1 MRITKVSLD
10 GDLDQFGGRAMI
22 VKTDRGTFKTPHRV
36 LTSQEF
42 QYKANLPF
50 EPPLNNEISEVVA
63 QFNKTN
69 WNKFM
74 NTNGSFN
81 SRLGTIEFFSDKMAY
96 TIKRFYPQLPSDVM
110 LDDAAIKQLLELQR
124 MSDLDFIAIPNLSSG
139 IRDFDKIVTSFA
151 EEVLS
156 ERREPLIYLDMGLE
170 PLVFRERFMTLLSH
184 SDADTDHIHTVGLI
198 YRPIRKNILNYR
210 LLWEN
215 RESNVFLQMSYIP
228 REFTRTT
235 AASTM
240 HLLQKW
246 GIDSF
251 SIRAVKYVPPKPL
264 KNGGQEPLPKPEVL
278 RRTKRFDPEP
288 LTFRRFHTWVDR
300 GDLLNCSCPICKDK
314 TVDDFISIYDS
325 ESERYPCQMFN
336 AANRLHEY
344 YCSSDEFK
352 TSRDYIRTGELSE
365 YFKTREGLRKSDLPV
380 QLSLDTWTG

>member
-1 MRITKVSLD
+1 MRITNVSLD
-10 GDLDQFGGRAMI
+10 GDLDRFGGRALV

-63 QFNKTN
+63 QFNRAN
-69 WNKFM
+69 WDKFM

-96 TIKRFYPQLPSDVM
+96 TLKRFYPQIPLDVV
-110 LDDAAIKQLLELQR
+110 LDDTAIKQLLELQR

-170 PLVFRERFMTLLSH
+170 PPVFRERFMTLLSH
-184 SDADTDHIHTVGLI
+184 SDVDTDQIHTVGLI

-215 RESNVFLQMSYIP
+215 RESSVFLQMSYIP

-251 SIRAVKYVPPKPL
+251 SIRAVKYVPPKDS
-264 KNGGQEPLPKPEVL
+264 GREPLPKPEVL

-288 LTFRRFHTWVDR
+288 LAFHRFQTWVDR
-300 GDLLNCSCPICKDK
+300 GDMLDCSCPICKDK

-325 ESERYPCQMFN
+325 ESEKYHGQIFN

-352 TSRDYIRTGELSE
+352 KSREYIRTGELSE
-365 YFKTREGLRKSDLPV
+365 YFETKEGLRRSDVDAPP
-380 QLSLDTWTG
+380 SLDTWIG

>member
-10 GDLDQFGGRAMI
+10 GDLDRFGGRALI
-22 VKTDRGTFKTPHRV
+22 VKTNHGTFKTPHRA

-63 QFNKTN
+63 QFNSAN

-96 TIKRFYPQLPSDVM
+96 TLKRFYPQIPSDVV
-110 LDDAAIKQLLELQR
+110 LDDTAIKQLLELQR

-139 IRDFDKIVTSFA
+139 IRDFEKIVTSFA

-156 ERREPLIYLDMGLE
+156 ERREPLVYLDMGLE
-170 PLVFRERFMTLLSH
+170 PTIFRERFTTLLSH
-184 SDADTDHIHTVGLI
+184 SDVDTDYIHTVGLI
-198 YRPIRKNILNYR
+198 YRPIRENILNYR

-215 RESNVFLQMSYIP
+215 RESSVFLQMSYIP
-228 REFTRTT
+228 REFTRTA

-251 SIRAVKYVPPKPL
+251 SIRAGNYVPPK
-264 KNGGQEPLPKPEVL
+264 NSGREPLPKPEVL

-288 LTFRRFHTWVDR
+288 LAFRRFHTWIDR
-300 GDLLNCSCPICKDK
+300 GDMLDCSCPICRDK
-314 TVDDFISIYDS
+314 TADDFISIYDS
-325 ESERYPCQMFN
+325 ESEGYPCQIFN

-352 TSRDYIRTGELSE
+352 KSRDYIRTGELSE
-365 YFKTREGLRKSDLPV
+365 YFEAKEGLRRSDVNAPP
-380 QLSLDTWTG
+380 SLDTWV